1 MHVRRRTQH
10 GLTAAAFAA
19 LCLLAAACRPAARQE
34 ATLDLA
40 WKVVPEPPR
49 VGPVRLE
56 LTLTD
61 PATRRPAEGA
71 RVRVEANMSHAG
83 MRPVFAA
90 ASEEGGGRYLAPV
103 ELSMAG
109 DWFLLIE
116 ADLPDSRIW
125 RGQIDLPG
133 VRPR

>member
-1 MHVRRRTQH
+1 MAELV
-10 GLTAAAFAA
+10 
-19 LCLLAAACRPAARQE
+19 PA
-34 ATLDLA
+34 
-40 WKVVPEPPR
+40 PPR